1 LLQTAT
7 EEERI
12 RNSSFNTK
20 STPHD
25 PEPQQSLHLDSDQ
38 HDLDEVNANLFEE
51 DSSGLLQGN
60 EDFLGSSLK
69 CASEENSHFL
79 GPDISNNLSE
89 NPVVEKKMGESF
101 VKEVPSQEEKM
112 PYSENMVGFDL
123 SSLTTKTSDTPRS
136 IGNKSNEE
144 LSIKENSI
152 RNDSLNLQFENVVL
166 DNSLNSHQEVSEPE
180 DKCMV
185 LTEETKIIG
194 SGSEIEETPHEYN
207 ATHFCEEPVKEPMP
221 DEADGSQSEFKKVG
235 TENEDY
241 EMSSQVDIS
250 SHLRSTRKD
259 CQIEEVKSACQ
270 VGVFVSN
277 QNKASNG
284 HHKDSEQELLV
295 VSEHGTDPIPAELI
309 VTDCGCEEEQP
320 EEKKIVEEIEGKAE
334 ASYATVNDTE
344 GSKTTK
350 QCLSQPLLI
359 QQAEAF
365 LSQFSASIPST
376 SEPIP
381 ELKRESCNELFV
393 SKSSTSLTAKKLEAV
408 TETTSSASKSN
419 VEGVKG
425 EQVSAFA
432 TGSTEAHESLKRH
445 STKTNPDN
453 INTPV
458 QLRKSQSFDFDLR
471 IEARGKDSDRTPLL
485 FQDKAAMESSSKQAD
500 VSLGNPVV
508 LNVGYNQDALQ
519 YKFMAMEE
527 KVITLERSDSEKS
540 RTPFIGFLKEE
551 EEEAQIVVTPQ
562 KQEATRELCNLSTK
576 EAASTPRPKGKEK
589 RKPRFS
595 FFGNCLCCSTMIN

>member
-1 LLQTAT
+1 MLQTAT

-12 RNSSFNTK
+12 RNSNFNAK
-20 STPHD
+20 STPHE
-25 PEPQQSLHLDSDQ
+25 PEPQQSLHLGSDQ
-38 HDLDEVNANLFEE
+38 HDLDEVNANLSEE

-60 EDFLGSSLK
+60 EDFVGSSLK

-79 GPDISNNLSE
+79 GPDISNNLSN

-112 PYSENMVGFDL
+112 SYSENKLGFDL
-123 SSLTTKTSDTPRS
+123 SSLTTRTSDTPRS
-136 IGNKSNEE
+136 VGNKSNKE

-166 DNSLNSHQEVSEPE
+166 DDSLNSHKEVSEPE

-207 ATHFCEEPVKEPMP
+207 PTQFCEEPVKEPKP

-241 EMSSQVDIS
+241 EMRSQVDVS
-250 SHLRSTRKD
+250 SNLRSTTTKD
-259 CQIEEVKSACQ
+259 CQIEEVKVAENACQ
-270 VGVFVSN
+270 IGVFVSN
-277 QNKASNG
+277 QNKASDG

-309 VTDCGCEEEQP
+309 VTDCRCEEEQP
-320 EEKKIVEEIEGKAE
+320 EEKTIVEEIEGKAE
-334 ASYATVNDTE
+334 ASYATVTDTE

-365 LSQFSASIPST
+365 LSHFSASIPST
-376 SEPIP
+376 SEPTP
-381 ELKRESCNELFV
+381 E
-393 SKSSTSLTAKKLEAV
+393 AKKLETV

-419 VEGVKG
+419 VEGVRG
-425 EQVSAFA
+425 EEVSAFA
-432 TGSTEAHESLKRH
+432 TGSTKAHESLKRH
-445 STKTNPDN
+445 STESNPDN
-453 INTPV
+453 MNTHV

-471 IEARGKDSDRTPLL
+471 IEARGKESDQTPLL
-485 FQDKAAMESSSKQAD
+485 FQDKAAMESSSSKQAD

-508 LNVGYNQDALQ
+508 LHVGYNQEALQ
-519 YKFMAMEE
+519 YQFKAMEE

-551 EEEAQIVVTPQ
+551 EEEEAQIVVTPQ
-562 KQEATRELCNLSTK
+562 KQEATRELCNLSSK

-589 RKPRFS
+589 RKPRSS
-595 FFGNCLCCSTMIN
+595 FFGNCMCCATMIN